1 MRAVKFLL
9 FSAMVLPSAFLQGQ
23 QKAFDWIAQNPSSF
37 RIGPGYHSG
46 VAVYN
51 PHGWEA
57 IHVRVD
63 IDARQPVTLGVVRLE
78 DWDKAVRNPGQLSR
92 LDYACLTEEV
102 THISYS
108 CNFYP
113 SNIARVVVVRDARP
127 TERNIIAGVAA
138 PSSFVQNG
146 LSATFANDVH
156 VTPYR
161 WECVNHCDLP
171 DPPQF
176 AWVERKE
183 KYEITSAVMLYGPF
197 TPGRDENKLRIRVK
211 TQTPLTV
218 AVIPGN
224 LAAELS
230 SHREQ
235 AREILARSS
244 CKQYG
249 IESITL
255 DCALQK
261 DDGAV
266 QVVLLPEV
274 DVRKKKKA
282 EITISSEQCVANCTK
297 TSQ

>member
-9 FSAMVLPSAFLQGQ
+9 FSAMVLPAVCLQAQ
-23 QKAFDWIAQNPSSF
+23 QKTFDWIAQNPSSY

-46 VAVYN
+46 VALYN
-51 PHGWEA
+51 PHGMEA

-63 IDARQPVTLGVVRLE
+63 IDAHQPVTLGVVRLE
-78 DWDKAVRNPGQLSR
+78 DWDKAVRNPGLLSR

-113 SNIARVVVVRDARP
+113 SNVARVVVVRDARP
-127 TERNIIAGVAA
+127 TERNIIAGVATS
-138 PSSFVQNG
+138 SSFVQNG
-146 LSATFANDVH
+146 LSATFANNVH
-156 VTPYR
+156 VTPYY

-183 KYEITSAVMLYGPF
+183 KFEITAAVISYGPF
-197 TPGRDENKLRIRVK
+197 TPERDRDKLRIRIK
-211 TQTPLTV
+211 TQAPLTV
-218 AVIPGN
+218 AVVPSN

-230 SHREQ
+230 AHRDQ
-235 AREILARSS
+235 ARQILARTA
-244 CKQYG
+244 CLQYG
-249 IESITL
+249 IESVTL
-255 DCALQK
+255 DCSLQK
-261 DDGAV
+261 GDGAM
-266 QVVLLPEV
+266 QVVLLPDA

-282 EITISSEQCVANCTK
+282 EVTISSEQCVANCVK
-297 TSQ
+297 